1 MPIFHKAIPKTTAS
15 KDVLHVMGASERLY
29 CFLLVCSSLLALQKS
44 AECSRDELVELAVE
58 LRWFQQA
65 RGPRAVLGNEG
76 DAVCCWPGCFL
87 TPT

>member
-1 MPIFHKAIPKTTAS
+1 MPIFHKAIPKTVAS
-15 KDVLHVMGASERLY
+15 KDVLHVMRASGRLY

-44 AECSRDELVELAVE
+44 AECSRDELLELAPV

-65 RGPRAVLGNEG
+65 QGPRTVLGNEG
-76 DAVCCWPGCFL
+76 DVVRCWPGFFL